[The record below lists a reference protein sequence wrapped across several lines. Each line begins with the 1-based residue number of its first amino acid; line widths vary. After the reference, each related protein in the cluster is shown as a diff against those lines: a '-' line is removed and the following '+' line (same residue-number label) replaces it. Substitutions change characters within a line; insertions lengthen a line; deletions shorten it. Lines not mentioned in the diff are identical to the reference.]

1 MKKIFLLALLT
12 AGLAFQSCSDDD
24 DLTNVPENIS
34 TAFQQKYP
42 NITVTEWEKQGTGY
56 KADFWNNGA
65 EAEAWFAADGSW
77 IRTET
82 DVPNPN
88 ANLPQPIRDYVTA
101 TYAGYYIEDA
111 DFVETTSQA
120 YYEVELER
128 QGSADIY
135 LNIKA
140 DGTLIK

>member
-1 MKKIFLLALLT
+1 MKKIILLALLT
-12 AGLAFQSCSDDD
+12 AGFAFQSCSDDD
-24 DLTNVPENIS
+24 DLTSVPESIS

-42 NITVTEWEKQGTGY
+42 NATPTEWERQGTGY
-56 KADFWNNGA
+56 KADFWNNGG
-65 EAEAWFAADGSW
+65 EAEAWFNADGTW

-88 ANLPQPIRDYVTA
+88 ASLPQPVRDYVSA

-111 DFVETTSQA
+111 DLVETPSQT
-120 YYEVELER
+120 YYELELER

-140 DGTLIK
+140 DGTLLN